1 MEFIRLFSPFMDTQV
16 PGPDIWTCQD
26 ALSLTSHSIGA
37 TIPCDTSL
45 MQMESICL
53 VGHCAFHLEY
63 FGELSSTET
72 IDYLSLWP
80 SPIEPLDRRSWG
92 QRSHFAAPVY
102 STSSFD
108 WQWTL
113 RLFYRNSSPEVPVR
127 NVKSLFMFLALAQD
141 VLRFWYRSRGGLIT
155 HPFSHVYWH
164 QSIKIIN
171 VVAIWVRRRPMH
183 RKEDGTFLGHQYMR
197 MACRIAGT

>member
-1 MEFIRLFSPFMDTQV
+1 MDMSGCPFINFTQYRCHHPMWHITDADGINLFGWSLCFPFRILWGIVFHWNHRLLIV
-16 PGPDIWTCQD
+16 
-26 ALSLTSHSIGA
+26 
-37 TIPCDTSL
+37 
-45 MQMESICL
+45 
-53 VGHCAFHLEY
+53 
-63 FGELSSTET
+63 
-72 IDYLSLWP
+72 WP
-80 SPIEPLDRRSWG
+80 SPIEPLDRHSEEDILQPW
-92 QRSHFAAPVY
+92 FTVPPAL
-102 STSSFD
+102 TD
-108 WQWTL
+108 TEL

-141 VLRFWYRSRGGLIT
+141 VLRFWYRSRWGLIT

-171 VVAIWVRRRPMH
+171 MVALWVRRRLMH